1 MRVIE
6 ASELIAADL
15 FSAFEQA
22 RQRITFSD
30 VQRHL
35 ALIGLPP
42 PRLWLWPPWAGVAGN
57 GAACLR
63 HRLGVA
69 AAGAG
74 TKVRGRLG
82 EAGSNSNL

>member
-35 ALIGLPP
+35 AQLAGHPRDCGCGRCGLVSRVTAQRVFAIASGWQRQVRAPKSGA
-42 PRLWLWPPWAGVAGN
+42 WL
-57 GAACLR
+57 
-63 HRLGVA
+63 
-69 AAGAG
+69 
-74 TKVRGRLG
+74 GRIDSYL
-82 EAGSNSNL
+82 